1 MGIRLLPFELY
12 FLTWAGF
19 VWFSLPQISVA
30 LELLL
35 VLDVQRQF
43 VLHNTC
49 WLSFPFYFV
58 FHFLQRTKT
67 LGLCLT
73 FENYFW
79 ANLLKVWCGEFVYTS
94 NFQYVGFRIKCL
106 RRGQQKHVVFLVYLN
121 SSSHV
126 FLNMDLIIPVAN
138 NSYQTKTSPPDTH
151 HFFTPQ
157 MILEGKTILCTIVS
171 NSYKLVSYR
180 NWNKEPA
187 PVIMMLWIRTCILQK
202 KDRRNPK
209 CTIRVAL
216 FG

>member
-1 MGIRLLPFELY
+1 MSNVSLFSTIRVGY
-12 FLTWAGF
+12 RFLSTLF
-19 VWFSLPQISVA
+19 FIFCSV
-30 LELLL
+30 
-35 VLDVQRQF
+35 QK
-43 VLHNTC
+43 H
-49 WLSFPFYFV
+49 
-58 FHFLQRTKT
+58 

-171 NSYKLVSYR
+171 IVTNLCLIEIETKNLLR
-180 NWNKEPA
+180 
-187 PVIMMLWIRTCILQK
+187 
-202 KDRRNPK
+202 
-209 CTIRVAL
+209 
-216 FG
+216 